1 MSRGFVL
8 LWPSAL
14 VFILQYPD
22 CLYKHTNH
30 HHNFII
36 TTYNRT
42 HSRGADTVRKMNT
55 AMNFCLLILHITLY
69 TQLSVA
75 RQHINTDILN
85 LNFSMYKESQRG
97 YIEHVSA
104 SSDVAAI
111 N

>member
-1 MSRGFVL
+1 
-8 LWPSAL
+8 
-14 VFILQYPD
+14 
-22 CLYKHTNH
+22 
-30 HHNFII
+30 
-36 TTYNRT
+36 
-42 HSRGADTVRKMNT
+42 MNT
-55 AMNFCLLILHITLY
+55 AMNFCLLVLHITLY

-111 N
+111 NWTVAEGDNSLTILRLTNGSMIVELIFSPSTKLEDCLVSTSKKHI